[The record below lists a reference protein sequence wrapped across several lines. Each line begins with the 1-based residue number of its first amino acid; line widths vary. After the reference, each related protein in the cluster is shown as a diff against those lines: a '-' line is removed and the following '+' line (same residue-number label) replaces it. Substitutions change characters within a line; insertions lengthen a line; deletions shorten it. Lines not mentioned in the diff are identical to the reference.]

1 MPDAPRFPSPF
12 QDSDEHED
20 VHALRATFD
29 VAETS
34 VPFAD
39 GDIWLLHPANA
50 DTLISEEDFVR
61 DERLPYWADIWP
73 ASHVLAKRLMSLQG
87 DGQRLM
93 ELGCGL
99 GLASIAAVRV
109 GYDVLATDYY
119 YDALRFARVN
129 VFRNTSYEIATRMV
143 DWRDFPSNLG
153 QFDVVTASDVLY
165 EPANAD
171 LIAAAIERTLAP
183 GGVALISD
191 PGRIAAPDF
200 LIAAEEIGL
209 WVTAE
214 PPTTWTEGTI
224 TQKITIYAIR
234 HGDENPARHRS
245 TRKRRK

>member
-1 MPDAPRFPSPF
+1 MPDEPQRPSPF

-29 VAETS
+29 VAETA

-50 DTLISEEDFVR
+50 DTLISEEDFVK

-73 ASHVLAKRLMSLQG
+73 ASHVLARRLTTMQG
-87 DGQRLM
+87 DGQRML

-99 GLASIAAVRV
+99 GLVSLAAVRV

-119 YDALRFARVN
+119 EDALRFARVN
-129 VFRNTSYEIATRMV
+129 VFRNSSYEIATRMV
-143 DWRDFPSNLG
+143 DWRDFPTNLG
-153 QFDVVTASDVLY
+153 QFDVVSASDVLY

-171 LIAAAIERTLAP
+171 LIAAAISRTLAP

-200 LIAAEEIGL
+200 LVAADEIGL
-209 WVTAE
+209 AVTAE
-214 PPTTWTEGTI
+214 PPIDWKEGTI
-224 TQKITIYAIR
+224 TQKIIVYAIR
-234 HGDENPARHRS
+234 HADEVPPQRS